1 MSIDLASSINQLVLI
16 NWICIEE
23 TAPCAQ
29 HKDYCFF

>member
-1 MSIDLASSINQLVLI
+1 MSIDLASSINQLVQI

-23 TAPCAQ
+23 IAPYAR